1 MESWKRVIKE
11 VLIITDYLCVG
22 LKVTLIS
29 YKNIELE
36 ENSYI
41 VDFRISRG
49 LDYYTNIKQ
58 YFCNHFKRYW
68 FVGGV

>member
-11 VLIITDYLCVG
+11 MLLITDYLCVG

-29 YKNIELE
+29 YKNIELK

-41 VDFRISRG
+41 VDFRTQISHVKKWD
-49 LDYYTNIKQ
+49 L
-58 YFCNHFKRYW
+58 FF
-68 FVGGV
+68 